1 MSPPRADAA
10 LSHADAA
17 RLWMSSRH
25 NPMVVTAVLPLD
37 GPLDE
42 RDLRDLLRD
51 RLLVHPRFCA
61 RIDLPRRPWNAP
73 RWRADPALSLD
84 RHVARVV
91 LPAGST
97 EAALARAVSQLAS
110 APLPLGHPPWRA
122 FLIDGVGP
130 GSVLVVRVHH
140 AIADGAA
147 LLGVLFAVSDEGAGA
162 LPPPAAPAPAVARPL
177 PSAAELIHGAAAFAR
192 LLLQRADV
200 TGLVRGRPGPRKR
213 VAWSSAVALEPV
225 RRAAHA
231 ADAHINDLVLAAL
244 AGALRRAP
252 LAPPSRALHA
262 LVPVALG
269 HASGELGNQY
279 ASVFVALPVHVADR
293 AERLRL
299 VRDDARRAR
308 DGAGLPLGRALVD
321 ALGSF
326 GGVVAARAGVELLSR
341 RASAVASNVAGPP
354 TALHVGGRVVTAL
367 RFAAPSPGAI
377 PLSVSVASYAGELSF
392 TVLADEHLGVA
403 PDALAALLADELA
416 ALVAHPAPDG
426 APAP

>member
-1 MSPPRADAA
+1 MSPPRDDDA

-42 RDLRDLLRD
+42 GDLADLLRD
-51 RLLVHPRFCA
+51 RLLAHPRFRA
-61 RIDLPRRPWNAP
+61 GIELPRLPWNAP
-73 RWRADPALSLD
+73 RWRDDPTLAID
-84 RHVARVV
+84 RHLARVALPPGATEADLARVV
-91 LPAGST
+91 S
-97 EAALARAVSQLAS
+97 ELAS
-110 APLPLGHPPWRA
+110 QPIPLDHPPWRVW
-122 FLIDGVGP
+122 LVDGVAP

-162 LPPPAAPAPAVARPL
+162 LPSDAPAHVTPTPL
-177 PSAAELIHGAAAFAR
+177 PSVAELLRGAAAFGR

-200 TGLVRGRPGPRKR
+200 GGLVSGRPGPRKR
-213 VAWSSAVALEPV
+213 VAWSAAVPLEPV

-231 ADAHINDLVLAAL
+231 ADAHINDLALAAL

-252 LAPPSRALHA
+252 PSPPTRALHA

-269 HASGELGNQY
+269 RSAGELGNQY

-308 DGAGLPLGRALVD
+308 EGAGLSLATALVD
-321 ALGSF
+321 VLGAV
-326 GGVVAARAGVELLSR
+326 GGVAARVGVGLLSR
-341 RASAVASNVAGPP
+341 KASVVASNVAGPP
-354 TALHVGGRVVTAL
+354 VALHVGGRAVTAL
-367 RFAAPSPGAI
+367 RFAAPSPGSV
-377 PLSVSVASYAGELSF
+377 PLSVSVASYAGELAF
-392 TVLADEHLGVA
+392 TVLADERLGVA
-403 PDALAALLADELA
+403 PAALADLLSDELA
-416 ALVAHPAPDG
+416 ALVAHPTPDG
-426 APAP
+426 SPPP

>member
-1 MSPPRADAA
+1 MRPPRDAPA

-42 RDLRDLLRD
+42 GALADLLRD
-51 RLLVHPRFCA
+51 RLLAHPRFRA
-61 RIDLPRRPWNAP
+61 SIALPRLPWKAP
-73 RWRADPALSLD
+73 RWRDDPTLAID
-84 RHVARVV
+84 RHLARVALPPGATGADLARVV
-91 LPAGST
+91 S
-97 EAALARAVSQLAS
+97 ELAS
-110 APLPLGHPPWRA
+110 QPIPLDHPPWRVW
-122 FLIDGVGP
+122 LVDGVAP

-162 LPPPAAPAPAVARPL
+162 LPPPDPAAPAAPTPL
-177 PSAAELIHGAAAFAR
+177 PSVPEMLRGAVALGR

-200 TGLVRGRPGPRKR
+200 DGLVSGRPGPRKR

-231 ADAHINDLVLAAL
+231 ADAHINDLALAAL

-252 LAPPSRALHA
+252 SSPPTRALHA

-269 HASGELGNQY
+269 HSAGELGNQY

-293 AERLRL
+293 AERLRR

-308 DGAGLPLGRALVD
+308 RGAGLSLATALVD
-321 ALGSF
+321 VLGAV
-326 GGVVAARAGVELLSR
+326 GGVASRVGVELLSR
-341 RASAVASNVAGPP
+341 KASVVASNVAGPP
-354 TALHVGGRVVTAL
+354 VALHVGGRAVTAL
-367 RFAAPSPGAI
+367 RFAAPSPGSV
-377 PLSVSVASYAGELSF
+377 PLSVSVASYAGELAF

-403 PDALAALLADELA
+403 PAELAALLSDELA
-416 ALVAHPAPDG
+416 ALVAHLTPDG
-426 APAP
+426 SPSP